1 NISCRARESLHNSRR
16 GEVTMLKA
24 LTWFYVIYNSALA
37 TQQFVQREI
46 IVKLFQIFLEAG
58 TSRKEERLNIFPF
71 AFRDEIR
78 DVQWDIKLA
87 KRVVADMIGSM
98 GDQELVRLYQRLTGG
113 SLGSVV
119 DYVGF

>member
-1 NISCRARESLHNSRR
+1 
-16 GEVTMLKA
+16 MLKA

-37 TQQFVQREI
+37 TQQFAQREI

-78 DVQWDIKLA
+78 DVGYKACKARRSRHD
-87 KRVVADMIGSM
+87 R
-98 GDQELVRLYQRLTGG
+98 EHGG
-113 SLGSVV
+113 SGTRKVISAPDRCLSRVC
-119 DYVGF
+119 VGLCLIFVS

>member
-1 NISCRARESLHNSRR
+1 
-16 GEVTMLKA
+16 MLKA

-37 TQQFVQREI
+37 TQQFAQREI

-98 GDQELVRLYQRLTGG
+98 GDQELVRLYQRLTGV
-113 SLGSVV
+113 SLGSVL
-119 DYVGF
+119 DYV

>member
-1 NISCRARESLHNSRR
+1 
-16 GEVTMLKA
+16 M
-24 LTWFYVIYNSALA
+24 
-37 TQQFVQREI
+37 
-46 IVKLFQIFLEAG
+46 KLFQIFLEAG

-98 GDQELVRLYQRLTGG
+98 GDQELVRLYQRLTGV
-113 SLGSVV
+113 SLGSVL
-119 DYVGF
+119 DYV